1 MIAPDAA
8 PDRPRAGSPTVA
20 DPPPRSR
27 ILGQLLVG
35 AGTIRPHELQSA
47 LEEQGRSGRRIGELL
62 VSRGACREEA
72 VARAL
77 ALQLNLPVADLPLAP
92 EEEALRLIRPRLAR
106 ERNVLPLSATPRSL
120 RLAMADPLDLATVD
134 DLQFQT
140 GRRVE
145 PVVATPSA
153 VEVGLLRAYG
163 GELDALVE
171 QIPGRLL
178 LQGRQRGDEVD
189 SLEKAAKAA
198 PVVRLVEHVLG
209 RAVEERASDIHIEE
223 WEDGVRVRYRVDGVL
238 RPALDLPQGIREA
251 VISRIKIMGGM
262 DIAVKLRPQDG
273 GFPLRH
279 GDRRLD
285 VRAST
290 LPVSSGEKAVLRLL
304 DPRESPNDLSEVG
317 LAPDELDRLRRLL
330 CSRSG
335 VILAAGPTGS
345 GKSTT
350 LFGALA
356 ELDRV
361 RDNIVTLEDPI
372 EYRLPGVNQ
381 VQVNPRAGLTFPAV
395 LRSVLRQDPDVV
407 MVGEIR
413 DRETAEI
420 AMAAAIT
427 GHLVLSSV
435 HTTDAPGGITRLLN
449 MGVPPFLLAGGLA
462 GIVAQRLV
470 RRVCDVCMGRERDCP
485 RCTDGYRGRTG
496 VFQLLVMTEALRD
509 AVSRGAGTNEL
520 RALAEEGGMGSMAG
534 DARRKVAEGW
544 TTPHEI
550 SRVLGTDPAAGRPC
564 RRCGA
569 ALPQGAVG
577 CPACGNRARTLCLCG
592 ADLRRE
598 WRFCA
603 ACLRPVAAG
612 SLP

>member
-1 MIAPDAA
+1 MIASDPPPDAPPPSA
-8 PDRPRAGSPTVA
+8 LHGPGEV
-20 DPPPRSR
+20 PPRSR
-27 ILGQLLVG
+27 LLGQLLLASG
-35 AGTIRPHELQSA
+35 MIRSQELEAA
-47 LEEQGRSGRRIGELL
+47 LEDQAGSGRRLGEAL
-62 VSRGACREEA
+62 VARGACREEA

-77 ALQLNLPVADLPLAP
+77 AIQLNLPVADPPLTP
-92 EEEALRLIRPRLAR
+92 EPEALLLVRPRLAR
-106 ERNVLPLSATPRSL
+106 ERGVLPLSATPRSL

-145 PVVATPSA
+145 PVVATRSA
-153 VEVGLLRAYG
+153 VEVGLVRGYG

-171 QIPGRLL
+171 QLPGRLIR
-178 LQGRQRGDEVD
+178 GRPREDD
-189 SLEKAAKAA
+189 PDHLARAAAAA
-198 PVVRLVEHVLG
+198 PVVRLVDHVLN

-223 WEDGVRVRYRVDGVL
+223 WEDGVRVRYRIDGVL

-262 DIAVKLRPQDG
+262 DISVKLRPQDG
-273 GFPLRH
+273 GFPLRL
-279 GDRRLD
+279 GERRLD

-304 DPRESPNDLSEVG
+304 DPRESPGDLEGVG
-317 LAPDELDRLRRLL
+317 LAPEDLTRFRSLLR
-330 CSRSG
+330 SRSG

-350 LFGALA
+350 LFGAMA
-356 ELDRV
+356 ELDRE

-427 GHLVLSSV
+427 GHLVLSTV

-449 MGVPPFLLAGGLA
+449 MGVPPFLLAGGLT

-470 RRVCDVCMGRERDCP
+470 RRVCDLCRGHDPGCP
-485 RCTDGYRGRTG
+485 HCTDGYRGRMG
-496 VFQLLVMTEALRD
+496 VFQLLVVTEALRD
-509 AVSRGAGTNEL
+509 AVTRGAGTTEL
-520 RALAEEGGMGSMAG
+520 RSLAEEGGMGSLAE
-534 DARRKVAEGW
+534 DARRKVAEGR

-550 SRVLGTDPAAGRPC
+550 GRVLGTDPAAGRPC
-564 RRCGA
+564 ARCGTT
-569 ALPQGAVG
+569 LPERAVG
-577 CPACGNRARTLCLCG
+577 CPVCGKRVRVLCG
-592 ADLRRE
+592 CGTEVRAG
-598 WRFCA
+598 WRFCP
-603 ACLRPVAAG
+603 ACLRPVMGG
-612 SLP
+612 SLS